1 MAGAARPT
9 GICWSVREGCEVA
22 ARWLRLTREDFVRGE
37 PRCELHCAMEMSER
51 IQCPF
56 CGQTM
61 ELVVD
66 TSVADQRFTTDCEV
80 CCRPFEVFAEC
91 EPGEILALDVSG
103 GS

>member
-1 MAGAARPT
+1 M
-9 GICWSVREGCEVA
+9 EV
-22 ARWLRLTREDFVRGE
+22 
-37 PRCELHCAMEMSER
+37 SER

-56 CGQTM
+56 CGQAM

-91 EPGEILALDVSG
+91 EPGEILALEVSG